1 MVPFIFVVLD
11 LMDATER
18 QVLDDRI
25 GAITTVLH
33 AHEQRSQSFPSSPPC
48 SAKPPDA
55 SSRPPTPNSQGA
67 SPDFEDRRTSIA
79 GPEWVE
85 GGAVDQ
91 HVAQEP
97 LNASTQ
103 TNAQHLPP
111 LPPFNAAR
119 VDHTASPYYSE
130 IIRILKSV
138 FSLHNFRKNQ
148 LEAITGTMEGRDVF
162 VLMPTGGGK
171 SLCYQVPALC
181 KSGRTRGV
189 SFVVSPLLSLMHDQA
204 DGLKR
209 KGVDVLLWNSE
220 KTGEDLQEIRQR
232 LTAKRKPSM
241 VYITPEKLKENQ
253 ALRSLLTRL
262 YEEGELARFVIDEAH
277 CISTW
282 GRDFRDA
289 VSRSSVGKCVTANL
303 PCW

>member
-1 MVPFIFVVLD
+1 MV
-11 LMDATER
+11 T
-18 QVLDDRI
+18 
-25 GAITTVLH
+25 
-33 AHEQRSQSFPSSPPC
+33 
-48 SAKPPDA
+48 
-55 SSRPPTPNSQGA
+55 A
-67 SPDFEDRRTSIA
+67 SPDFEDSHT
-79 GPEWVE
+79 GPEPIE
-85 GGAVDQ
+85 EAAVDQ
-91 HVAQEP
+91 HIAHDP
-97 LNASTQ
+97 LNTSTRK
-103 TNAQHLPP
+103 NAQLPP
-111 LPPFNAAR
+111 SLPPFNAAR

-130 IIRILKSV
+130 IIRVLKSV

-181 KSGRTRGV
+181 KSGKTRGV

-220 KTGEDLQEIRQR
+220 KTGEDLQDIRQR

-253 ALRSLLTRL
+253 TLRSLLTRL

-289 VSRSSVGKCVTANL
+289 VSRTSVGKYVTAN
-303 PCW
+303 CFYW